1 MPEEVAFEPF
11 MQRAKPVDFD
21 LARNLRMSFAG
32 ALIEN
37 VSFVSVTQQFNTTTS
52 MAEH

>member
-32 ALIEN
+32 GLTELNSEN
-37 VSFVSVTQQFNTTTS
+37 VPIV
-52 MAEH
+52 